1 MGQTQQI
8 DIAFGK
14 GSLPIQA
21 DSDLADWWVIRPEF
35 EKAAAEAE
43 RRFREACDDPKG
55 CEPLADLVS
64 PGDRVVIVTSD
75 GTRPV
80 PNHLLLPWLLE
91 LLPVPDSQV
100 TVLLGTGTHRAN
112 TSEEI
117 CSMFGKELVGRVDI
131 LNHDAYD
138 DKLNPKVGETSSGT
152 PVHLDRAY
160 LEADKRIVLGF
171 IEPHFFAGFSGG
183 AKGVAPGVAGIETI
197 LRLHRAEL
205 IAHPQSTWGVVDGNP
220 IQGEISEAV
229 GCCPP
234 DFLVNV
240 TLNAEKA
247 ITDFFVGDYRT
258 AHSEGC
264 ERVKSSSMVSVPE
277 PFPIVVTSNSGF
289 PLDQNLYQTVKGMS
303 AAARI
308 VSEGGAILVASECS
322 DGIPDHGDFARL
334 MKNGEGPSDVL
345 QAVYEEE
352 PVLDQWQAQILAGI
366 LERSEVDVYSNL
378 PPQDVSSCKLRPV
391 DDFQESISRRIERVG
406 KGARVAVLPDGPLTI
421 PYLST

>member
-1 MGQTQQI
+1 MGVEQQI

-21 DSDLADWWVIRPEF
+21 DPDLADWKVIRPQF
-35 EKAAAEAE
+35 EMAAADAE
-43 RRFREACDDPKG
+43 MRFGEACGDPTG
-55 CEPLADLVS
+55 CRPLGDLVS
-64 PGDRVVIVTSD
+64 SGDRVVIVTSD

-80 PNHLLLPWLLE
+80 PNHLLLPWLLD
-91 LLPVPDSQV
+91 LLPVPDHQV

-112 TSEEI
+112 SADEI
-117 CSMFGKELVGRVDI
+117 LEMFGEDLVHRVAI

-138 DKLNPKVGETSSGT
+138 SNSNPGVGETTSGT

-205 IAHPQSTWGVVDGNP
+205 IAHPQSTWGVLEGNP

-229 GCCPP
+229 SCCPP
-234 DFLVNV
+234 DFMVNV
-240 TLNAEKA
+240 TLNSDKA
-247 ITDFFVGDYRT
+247 ITDFFIGDYRE
-258 AHSEGC
+258 AHLKGC
-264 ERVKSSSMVSVPE
+264 ERVKASSMVSVPE
-277 PFPIVVTSNSGF
+277 PFPIVVTSNSGY

-308 VSEGGAILVASECS
+308 VSDGGTILVASECS

-345 QAVYEEE
+345 RSVYEEE

-366 LERSEVDVYSNL
+366 LERSEVEVYSNL
-378 PPQDVSSCKLRPV
+378 KPEDVSSCKLRPIG
-391 DDFQESISRRIERVG
+391 DFQASLSRRIDSVG

>member
-21 DSDLADWWVIRPEF
+21 DSDLADWWVIRPES

-43 RRFREACDDPKG
+43 RRFCEACDDPKG

-197 LRLHRAEL
+197 L
-205 IAHPQSTWGVVDGNP
+205 
-220 IQGEISEAV
+220 
-229 GCCPP
+229 
-234 DFLVNV
+234 
-240 TLNAEKA
+240 
-247 ITDFFVGDYRT
+247 
-258 AHSEGC
+258 
-264 ERVKSSSMVSVPE
+264 
-277 PFPIVVTSNSGF
+277 
-289 PLDQNLYQTVKGMS
+289 
-303 AAARI
+303 
-308 VSEGGAILVASECS
+308 
-322 DGIPDHGDFARL
+322 
-334 MKNGEGPSDVL
+334 
-345 QAVYEEE
+345 
-352 PVLDQWQAQILAGI
+352 
-366 LERSEVDVYSNL
+366 
-378 PPQDVSSCKLRPV
+378 
-391 DDFQESISRRIERVG
+391 
-406 KGARVAVLPDGPLTI
+406 
-421 PYLST
+421 